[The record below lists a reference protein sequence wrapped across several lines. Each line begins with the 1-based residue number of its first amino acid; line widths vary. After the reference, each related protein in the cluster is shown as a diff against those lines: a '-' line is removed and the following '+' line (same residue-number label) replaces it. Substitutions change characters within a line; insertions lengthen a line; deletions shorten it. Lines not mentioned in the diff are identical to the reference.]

1 MEQWKNYFGYD
12 VSNLGRIKSKRNQ
25 EVMTPYVKK
34 HRCLQI
40 DLYIDGVRHKM
51 KVARLVAMVW
61 IRKPPHSS
69 YDCRH
74 INGDTFDNRVSNLIW
89 TEVLR
94 PKPKVFKIPRL
105 RKSHVIISKI
115 VDEPQLWLYA
125 F

>member
-25 EVMTPYVKK
+25 ELMTPYVKK
-34 HRCLQI
+34 HGCLQI
-40 DLYIDGVRHKM
+40 DLYIEKVKHKM

-61 IRKPPHSS
+61 IGKPPHSS

-74 INGDTFDNRVSNLIW
+74 KNGDTFDNRVSNLIW

-94 PKPKVFKIPRL
+94 PKPNVRIPRKNRIPIVFK
-105 RKSHVIISKI
+105 KCI
-115 VDEPQLWLYA
+115 VEPQLWLYA